1 MNQLSFQKFKKTLT
15 ELKEDS
21 PKDTVEYKKLSPAEK
36 QAVKDVFT
44 LLGNTKGEII
54 SKVDSIVKQVA
65 KKRNVKISS
74 IEDCCATL
82 GNGIPLNPSGVFKY
96 TMDRNSLMYLVCKYS
111 LGFLPVSCSTVF
123 TSAKAVYF

>member
-1 MNQLSFQKFKKTLT
+1 MNQLSFQKFKSSLV

-21 PKDTVEYKKLSPAEK
+21 PKDTVEYNKLSPAEK

-65 KKRNVKISS
+65 KKRNVKVSS
-74 IEDCCATL
+74 IEDYFD
-82 GNGIPLNPSGVFKY
+82 NEILN
-96 TMDRNSLMYLVCKYS
+96 
-111 LGFLPVSCSTVF
+111 
-123 TSAKAVYF
+123 

>member
-1 MNQLSFQKFKKTLT
+1 VEKMNQLSFQKFKKTLI

-21 PKDTVEYKKLSPAEK
+21 PKETAEFKKLSPAEK

-54 SKVDSIVKQVA
+54 SKVDGIIKQVV

-74 IEDCCATL
+74 IEDYFD
-82 GNGIPLNPSGVFKY
+82 NEILN
-96 TMDRNSLMYLVCKYS
+96 
-111 LGFLPVSCSTVF
+111 
-123 TSAKAVYF
+123 

>member
-21 PKDTVEYKKLSPAEK
+21 PKDTVEYNKLSPAEK

-65 KKRNVKISS
+65 KKRNVKVSA
-74 IEDCCATL
+74 IED
-82 GNGIPLNPSGVFKY
+82 
-96 TMDRNSLMYLVCKYS
+96 
-111 LGFLPVSCSTVF
+111 
-123 TSAKAVYF
+123 YFDNEILS

>member
-1 MNQLSFQKFKKTLT
+1 MLNQLSFQKFKKTLT

-21 PKDTVEYKKLSPAEK
+21 PKDTVEFNKLSPAEK

-65 KKRNVKISS
+65 KKRNVKVSA
-74 IEDCCATL
+74 IEDYFD
-82 GNGIPLNPSGVFKY
+82 NEILN
-96 TMDRNSLMYLVCKYS
+96 
-111 LGFLPVSCSTVF
+111 
-123 TSAKAVYF
+123 

>member
-21 PKDTVEYKKLSPAEK
+21 PKEAAEFKNLSPAEK

-65 KKRNVKISS
+65 KKRNVKVSS
-74 IEDCCATL
+74 IEDYFD
-82 GNGIPLNPSGVFKY
+82 NEILN
-96 TMDRNSLMYLVCKYS
+96 
-111 LGFLPVSCSTVF
+111 
-123 TSAKAVYF
+123 